1 MIYVKLKRS
10 YFVGKQAIAWVSFQA
25 TVFLWSW
32 LGSHCKANRL
42 ETSLSS
48 GKFSVCFHLPPVTKY
63 PGSVRERNCAE
74 IEWEINFLNAPGRT
88 FIEWLR
94 SRLERKVILCP
105 NSWEFFDS
113 FDSRGAGGV
122 LCISIKT
129 SSLCCAAPTFWIFTR
144 PNVTTVDLKC
154 YNSHNTTQGNKQTQY
169 HQGPFMSWI
178 VPVIK
183 IWNLKYCSANKQAWV
198 WGLIEQ
204 SCKHLP
210 CSQS

>member
-1 MIYVKLKRS
+1 MVIIRWRWRQWDKTTLCLSPKEWSLQLKKGRHNLWYGLKYYWKLEMLPLQILCNSNLAFHEKLYQRLVLDDIYVKLKRS
-10 YFVGKQAIAWVSFQA
+10 YYVGKQAIAWVSFQA

-48 GKFSVCFHLPPVTKY
+48 WKFSVCFHLPPVTKY

-105 NSWEFFDS
+105 NSWKFFDS
-113 FDSRGAGGV
+113 FAGGEGEGGV
-122 LCISIKT
+122 
-129 SSLCCAAPTFWIFTR
+129 FV
-144 PNVTTVDLKC
+144 NMV
-154 YNSHNTTQGNKQTQY
+154 
-169 HQGPFMSWI
+169 
-178 VPVIK
+178 
-183 IWNLKYCSANKQAWV
+183 
-198 WGLIEQ
+198 
-204 SCKHLP
+204 
-210 CSQS
+210 